1 MMENYQASNVRNVC
15 LIGHGRTGKTTLC
28 EAMLYKSSTIDACGN
43 VENGNTTTDYDPE
56 EIKRKFSIKTALAPL
71 VWKDIKINVIDT
83 PGYFD
88 FEGGV
93 YEGVRAADAAIITV
107 SGKSGVVVG
116 TELAYQK
123 AKERGIP
130 CLFFVNKLDSEKADY
145 YKVLEQLKA
154 TFGKQVAPFLV
165 PVKEGDHFE
174 GFINVLEKKMCTFEG
189 QNSVDS
195 PMPESMKD
203 EVEPIVD
210 MIKEAAA
217 ETSDELM
224 EKYFAGE
231 EFTKEEMHIALKAG
245 IKDGSVLPVFCGSS
259 SLKIGVLSLL
269 DAIVE
274 YFPSPDEVDDEIA
287 ILKKEDGSEEEVE
300 LSKNESEPVALVFKT
315 VSDPYVGKL
324 SFFRVYAGTVL
335 ADSMVYNINRN
346 CSEKIGKLYMMRGK
360 KQIEVKSISRGDIG
374 ATTKLLKTMSGDTLC
389 SPKKHVMLS
398 GVSYPIPNLN
408 LALYAVK
415 KGDEEKISAGLF
427 KIHEEDP
434 TFVIHNNT
442 ETHEQIISGIGEQQL
457 DVVLSKLKL
466 RYGVEAV
473 LKEPIVPYRETIRKK
488 VRAEGKHKK
497 QSGGHGQYGHVFIE
511 FEPGDNE
518 TLTFEE
524 KIVGGVVPKNY
535 FPAVEK
541 GILESC
547 EHGVL
552 AGYPVVYLKASL
564 VDGSYHPV
572 DSSEMAF
579 KVAASLAYKDGL
591 SKATPVLLEPIGA
604 LVVRVPE
611 SMMGDVIGDINK
623 RRGRIIGMNPMEDG
637 KEEVSAEVPM
647 SEMVKYATNL
657 RSMTQGRG
665 RFDLNFARYEAV
677 ADNVATEIIEEAKK
691 RHEAER

>member
-1 MMENYQASNVRNVC
+1 MENYQASNVRNVC
-15 LIGHGRTGKTTLC
+15 LIGHGRTGKTSLC
-28 EAMLYKSSTIDACGN
+28 EAMLYKSGTISACGN

-56 EIKRKFSIKTALAPL
+56 EIKRKFSIKTAVAPL
-71 VWKDIKINVIDT
+71 IWKDVKINVIDT

-123 AKERGIP
+123 VKVKGIP

-154 TFGKQVAPFLV
+154 TFGKQVAPFFV

-174 GFINVLEKKMCTFEG
+174 GFISVLEKKMRTFEG

-195 PMPESMKD
+195 DMPDSMED
-203 EVEPIVD
+203 EVEPIIE

-231 EFTKEEMHIALKAG
+231 EFTKEEMHTALKAG

-259 SLKIGVLSLL
+259 SLKIGVLDLL
-269 DAIVE
+269 DAIIE
-274 YFPSPDEVDDEIA
+274 YFPSPDEVDDEDA
-287 ILKKEDGSEEEVE
+287 VLKKEDGTEENVKI
-300 LSKNESEPVALVFKT
+300 SKNGSEPVALVFKT

-324 SFFRVYAGTVL
+324 SFFRVYAGTIL
-335 ADSMVYNINRN
+335 ADSTLYNPNRN
-346 CSEKIGKLYMMRGK
+346 CIEKIGKLFMVRGK
-360 KQIEVKSISRGDIG
+360 KQIEVKSVSRGDIG

-389 SPKKHVMLS
+389 SVKKNIVLG

-415 KGDEEKISAGLF
+415 KGDEEKINAGLI
-427 KIHEEDP
+427 KIHEEDS
-434 TFVIHNNT
+434 TFTIHNNT
-442 ETHEQIISGIGEQQL
+442 ETHEQIISGIGEQQM

-473 LKEPIVPYRETIRKK
+473 LKEPIIPYRETIRKK
-488 VRAEGKHKK
+488 VKAEGKHKK
-497 QSGGHGQYGHVFIE
+497 QSGGHGQFGHVFIE
-511 FEPGDNE
+511 FEPGENE
-518 TLTFEE
+518 ALTFEE
-524 KIVGGVVPKNY
+524 KIFGGVVPKNY

-541 GILESC
+541 GLLESC

-552 AGYPVVYLKASL
+552 AGYPVVNLKASL

-579 KVAASLAYKDGL
+579 KIAASAAYKEGL
-591 SKATPVLLEPIGA
+591 SKASPALLEPIGV
-604 LVVRVPE
+604 LTVRVPE
-611 SMMGDVIGDINK
+611 SMMGDVIGDVNK
-623 RRGRIIGMNPMEDG
+623 RRGRILGMNPTDDG
-637 KEEVSAEVPM
+637 TGEVSAEVPM
-647 SEMVKYATNL
+647 SEMAKYATDL

-665 RFDLNFARYEAV
+665 RFDFHFSRYESV
-677 ADNVATEIIEEAKK
+677 ADSVATGIIEEAKK
-691 RHEAER
+691 RHEAEK